1 VNGALAANL
10 ADLAETLR
18 RSTVKVREGRHGIG
32 SGVIWD
38 SNGLIV
44 TNSHVV
50 QNRTV
55 SVETSDGRQ
64 FPAKVKARNPQR
76 DLAALEVKATDLPQT
91 TKGHSERLRVG
102 ELVFALGNPMGLTGA
117 VATGVIHALGP
128 VEGLEHQTWIQAD
141 VRLAPG
147 NSGGPLADARGR
159 VIGVNSMIARGLGL
173 AVPVDSI
180 ERFLRGEK
188 EQPELGVTIEPVAV
202 PASGRNIL
210 GLLVAEV
217 VPGSAAQRA
226 GLLRGDVLVSSGRRF
241 FEQPLD
247 LLTAIRNSPPPSR
260 RLELELLR
268 GGKQQSVEVTLES

>member
-1 VNGALAANL
+1 
-10 ADLAETLR
+10 
-18 RSTVKVREGRHGIG
+18 
-32 SGVIWD
+32 
-38 SNGLIV
+38 
-44 TNSHVV
+44 V

-64 FPAKVKARNPQR
+64 FPATVQARNPQR
-76 DLAALEVKATDLPQT
+76 DLAALEVKASDLPQT

-128 VEGLEHQTWIQAD
+128 VEGLEYQSWIQAD

-226 GLLRGDVLVSSGRRF
+226 GLRRGDVLVSSGRRF
-241 FEQPLD
+241 FEQPFD
-247 LLTAIRNSPPPSR
+247 LLTAIRNSPPPG

-268 GGKQQSVEVTLES
+268 AGKQQSVEVTLES

>member
-10 ADLAETLR
+10 ADVAETLR
-18 RSTVKVREGRHGIG
+18 CSTVKVREGRHGIG

-64 FPAKVKARNPQR
+64 FPATVQARNPQR
-76 DLAALEVKATDLPQT
+76 DLAALEVKASDLPQT

-128 VEGLEHQTWIQAD
+128 VEGLEYQSWIQAD

-226 GLLRGDVLVSSGRRF
+226 GLRRGDVLVSSGRRF
-241 FEQPLD
+241 FEQPFD
-247 LLTAIRNSPPPSR
+247 LLTAIRNSPPPG

-268 GGKQQSVEVTLES
+268 AGKQQSVEVTLES

>member
-1 VNGALAANL
+1 VNIALSANL
-10 ADLAETLR
+10 ADVAQTLR

-32 SGVIWD
+32 SGVIWN
-38 SNGLIV
+38 SNGVIV
-44 TNSHVV
+44 TNDHVV
-50 QNRTV
+50 RNRTV

-64 FPAKVKARNPQR
+64 FQATVKARNAQR
-76 DLAALEVKATDLPQT
+76 DLAALEVKAKDLPDAA
-91 TKGHSERLRVG
+91 KGHAERLRVG
-102 ELVFALGNPMGLTGA
+102 ELVFALGNPVGITGA
-117 VATGVIHALGP
+117 IATGVIHALGP
-128 VEGLEHQTWIQAD
+128 VEGLEYQSWIQAD

-159 VIGVNSMIARGLGL
+159 VIGINSMISRGLGL
-173 AVPVDSI
+173 AVPLDSI

-188 EQPELGVTIEPVAV
+188 EQPELGITIEPVAV

-217 VPGSAAQRA
+217 AAGSAAQRA
-226 GLLRGDVLVSSGRRF
+226 GLRKGDVLVASGRRF
-241 FEQPLD
+241 FEQPFD
-247 LLTAIRNSPPPSR
+247 LLTAIRNSLPPA

>member
-1 VNGALAANL
+1 VNIALAANL
-10 ADLAETLR
+10 ADVAQTLR

-32 SGVIWD
+32 SGVIWN
-38 SNGLIV
+38 SNGVIV
-44 TNSHVV
+44 TNDHVV
-50 QNRTV
+50 RNRTV

-64 FPAKVKARNPQR
+64 FLATVKARNSQR
-76 DLAALEVKATDLPQT
+76 DLAALEVKATDLPEAAR
-91 TKGHSERLRVG
+91 GHSERLRVG
-102 ELVFALGNPMGLTGA
+102 ELVFALGNPVGITGA
-117 VATGVIHALGP
+117 IATGVIHALGP
-128 VEGLEHQTWIQAD
+128 VEGLEYQSWIQAD

-159 VIGVNSMIARGLGL
+159 VIGINSMISRGLGL

-188 EQPELGVTIEPVAV
+188 EQPELGITIEPVAV

-217 VPGSAAQRA
+217 AAGSAAQRA
-226 GLLRGDVLVSSGRRF
+226 GLRKGDVLVASGRRF
-241 FEQPLD
+241 FEQPFD
-247 LLTAIRNSPPPSR
+247 LLTAIRNSLPPA

-268 GGKQQSVEVTLES
+268 AGKQQSVEVTLES